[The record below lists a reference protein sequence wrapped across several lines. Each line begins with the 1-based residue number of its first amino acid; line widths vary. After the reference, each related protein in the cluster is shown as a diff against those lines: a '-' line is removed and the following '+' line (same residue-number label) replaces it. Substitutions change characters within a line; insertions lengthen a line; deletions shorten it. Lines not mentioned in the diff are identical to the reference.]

1 MKDKC
6 RFRKEQDEGAFQV
19 QETTC
24 AMGGGSMTQSRE
36 RGQVW
41 QVGAW
46 WEVQLQS

>member
-24 AMGGGSMTQSRE
+24 AAVGGSMTPRIKGKRTSVAS
-36 RGQVW
+36 GSLV
-41 QVGAW
+41 
-46 WEVQLQS
+46 